1 MRPSHIVLIGM
12 FSGVPVT
19 ATAQVQTTPLGPGT
33 RVRIWA
39 PAHGFVK
46 RKAFVSAIRGD
57 TLLLTRDTIVVRR
70 GRSIRDSSTTY
81 LPLADIH
88 RLEVMTGQRPN
99 VVGGLKWGVLI
110 GGGLGT
116 TMGVLSAATCNDT
129 GFLNDCGPEWIAY
142 GAIGGALY
150 GLLIGTVVGLLD
162 KTEDWQ
168 QVWVTPSVEPPVV
181 TPTVQVIPAGVA
193 IGVHLR
199 L

>member
-1 MRPSHIVLIGM
+1 MLPSRIVLIGILATIPM
-12 FSGVPVT
+12 T
-19 ATAQVQTTPLGPGT
+19 AAAQVQTTPLGPGA

-39 PAHGFVK
+39 PEHGFVK

-57 TLLLTRDTIVVRR
+57 TLILTRDTVVVRR
-70 GRSIRDSSTTY
+70 GRSVRDSSTTS
-81 LPLADIH
+81 LPLSDIH

-116 TMGVLSAATCNDT
+116 TLGVLSTATCDDT
-129 GFLNDCGPEWIAY
+129 GFFSDCGPEWIVY
-142 GAIGGALY
+142 GALAGAFY

-168 QVWVTPSVEPPVV
+168 QVWVTPRADPPVV
-181 TPTVQVIPAGVA
+181 TPTLRVVPAGIA
-193 IGVHLR
+193 IGVSLR